1 MPALTLFRTSA
12 AAAGLLTAAVSGLWF
27 GAADPEPTEAP
38 LMTFAVGEL
47 LQPQD
52 VHLIERNG
60 FYGLGADLPGTRYAI
75 AGGHLIRVDAESLRV
90 QSILREET
98 RLPD

>member
-1 MPALTLFRTSA
+1 MPALTLFRTLA

-27 GAADPEPTEAP
+27 GAADPEPAEAP
-38 LMTFAVGEL
+38 LTFAVGEL

-98 RLPD
+98 RLPH

>member
-27 GAADPEPTEAP
+27 GAADSEPAETP
-38 LMTFAVGEL
+38 LTFAVGEL